1 MSDLSAR
8 LQALYD
14 QVPATRCANSGE
26 CCVLTEEEFDND
38 YATMFPL
45 YSAEYRNIVEFVK
58 SNFSEERQR
67 QLLDFTEERP
77 RRCPFLGPDHRC
89 TIYPVRPLICR
100 TYAVMNHQTIAEAAG
115 RSRGNLPEDWIRGF
129 VLREG
134 HMVCPRVTVAEPE
147 KLERHARNLITSAY
161 ERELTRLSLEVELA
175 ARERKRVYQRLT
187 GRRSW
192 PLRWT
197 WGGFNSL
204 CFSSLEWMRSHLGRY
219 WKKAEL
225 VNGG

>member
-1 MSDLSAR
+1 MRNRSAE
-8 LQALYD
+8 LQALYA

-45 YSAEYRNIVEFVK
+45 YSAEYHNIVEYVK
-58 SNFSEERQR
+58 SRFTGQRQR
-67 QLLDFTEERP
+67 QLLHFTEERP
-77 RRCPFLGPDHRC
+77 RRCPFLSPDHRC

-100 TYAVMNHQTIAEAAG
+100 TYAVMNQQTIAAAAE
-115 RSRGNLPEDWIRGF
+115 RSRGTVPEDWIRGF
-129 VLREG
+129 VLRER

-147 KLERHARNLITSAY
+147 KLERHAHNLITSTY

-175 ARERKRVYQRLT
+175 AGDRQRLFQRVT
-187 GRRSW
+187 GLRSW

-197 WGGFNSL
+197 WGGFNSV
-204 CFSSLEWMRSHLGRY
+204 CFSSLEWMRSRFRRY
-219 WKKAEL
+219 WNKAEL
-225 VNGG
+225 VDGG

>member
-1 MSDLSAR
+1 M
-8 LQALYD
+8 
-14 QVPATRCANSGE
+14 
-26 CCVLTEEEFDND
+26 
-38 YATMFPL
+38 
-45 YSAEYRNIVEFVK
+45 
-58 SNFSEERQR
+58 
-67 QLLDFTEERP
+67 
-77 RRCPFLGPDHRC
+77 
-89 TIYPVRPLICR
+89 RPLICR

>member
-1 MSDLSAR
+1 MSDLSSR

-14 QVPATRCANSGE
+14 QVPSTRCANSGE
-26 CCVLTEEEFDND
+26 CCVLTGEEFDND

-45 YSAEYRNIVEFVK
+45 YSAEYRNIVEFVE
-58 SNFSEERQR
+58 SNFSEERRR
-67 QLLDFTEERP
+67 QLFDFTEERP
-77 RRCPFLGPDHRC
+77 RRCPFLSKDHNC
-89 TIYPVRPLICR
+89 TIYPARPLICR
-100 TYAVMNHQTIAEAAG
+100 TYAVMNHETIAEAAG
-115 RSRGNLPEDWIRGF
+115 RSRGTLPEDWIRGF

-147 KLERHARNLITSAY
+147 KLERHAYNLITSTY

-175 ARERKRVYQRLT
+175 APDRRRLFQRLT
-187 GRRSW
+187 GSRSW

-197 WGGFNSL
+197 WGGFNAL
-204 CFSSLEWMRSHLGRY
+204 CYSSLEWMRSHLGRY

>member
-77 RRCPFLGPDHRC
+77 RRCPFLGSDHRC
-89 TIYPVRPLICR
+89 TIYPIRPLICR

-161 ERELTRLSLEVELA
+161 ERELTRLSLEVEMA